1 MELDKKIEE
10 LEEDSEKKRELK
22 GFWAKM
28 VAVLATGTTLFHI
41 LALTVF
47 PLDPWIFLSCSTGMF
62 SILTFLL
69 FPMFPGGKKQVQAID
84 VLFCLTMVGIM
95 GYIFLNYEEMYYR
108 VGFEPTSGD
117 VVCGVLL
124 TVLVLEMV
132 RRLMGWV
139 LPIICLV
146 FLSYVLFGADL
157 PGIFGHKGYSL
168 GRLVSVLSSTEGIYG
183 TAMTAAATYIVL
195 FVTFGA
201 FLRNIWLGQ
210 FFITLAMSVAGVA
223 RGGPAKV
230 SIFASALFGMISGS
244 STGNVATVGTFTIP
258 LMKHTGYTARFAGAV
273 EATAS
278 TGGQLMPP
286 VMGAAAFVLA
296 EATMTPYRNVCMAAL
311 IPAFCYFA
319 SVYFMIDFEAAR
331 LGLRGLS
338 KSELPSAKKVLREDG
353 LFLVPILLLIFMI
366 TFIGRSVLFSALV
379 CIAVG
384 IAVSWIKTRRWMGW
398 ANFFKSLQEGTLGT
412 LQPAGACAAA
422 GIIIGIFT
430 LTGLGQRLV
439 VLILGY
445 GGDSLIL
452 SLVMIMCIT
461 VALGMGLP
469 TVPAYILTAAVG
481 APVLVQQGVPV
492 LAAHLFVMYYATV
505 STITPPVAMAAYCA
519 AGIAK
524 ANPNQTGWQ
533 ALRLGI
539 ASFVIPFMFVYNPGN
554 LGIGTWPEILIAF
567 VTSMLGAWALGMLA
581 NGHYRWSLRLLA
593 GCAVIPLMSSSWVWQ
608 PFGVLMLLGA
618 IGINRVLP
626 GREASS
632 SAA

>member
-1 MELDKKIEE
+1 MEEHKMIED
-10 LEEDSEKKRELK
+10 LEEDSGKKRELK
-22 GFWAKM
+22 GAWAQV
-28 VAVLATGTTLFHI
+28 VAVLAAGTTVFHI
-41 LALTVF
+41 AALTVF
-47 PLDPWIFLSCSTGMF
+47 PLDPWIFLSCSAGMF
-62 SILTFLL
+62 CILAFLL
-69 FPMFPGGKKQVQAID
+69 FPMLPSGKKQVQVID
-84 VLFCLTMVGIM
+84 VVLSLIMVGIM
-95 GYIFLNYEEMYYR
+95 AYIFWQHEEMYYR
-108 VGFEPTSGD
+108 VGFDPTTGD
-117 VVCGVLL
+117 VVCGSLL
-124 TVLVLEMV
+124 TLLVLEMV

-139 LPIICLV
+139 LPIICLT
-146 FLSYVLFGADL
+146 FISYVLFGADL
-157 PGIFGHKGYSL
+157 PGILGHRGYSL
-168 GRLVSVLSSTEGIYG
+168 ARLSSVLSSTEGIFG

-201 FLRNIWLGQ
+201 FLRNVGLGE
-210 FFITLAMSVAGVA
+210 FFIKLAMSVAGVT

-230 SIFASALFGMISGS
+230 AVFASALFGMISGS

-258 LMKHTGYTARFAGAV
+258 LMKHIGYSPRFAAAV

-296 EATMTPYRNVCMAAL
+296 EATMTPYSAVCMAAI
-311 IPAFCYFA
+311 IPAVCYFV

-331 LGLRGLS
+331 LGLRGLPR
-338 KSELPSAKKVLREDG
+338 KELPDAVKVLREDG
-353 LFLVPILLLIFMI
+353 LYLVPILLLVVMI
-366 TFIGRSVLFSALV
+366 AFTGRSALSSALV

-384 IAVSWIKTRRWMGW
+384 IAVNWIKKKRWMGW
-398 ANFFKSLQEGTLGT
+398 DSFFKSLQEGTLGT

-445 GGDSLIL
+445 GGGSLLICL
-452 SLVMIMCIT
+452 LMIMCIT
-461 VALGMGLP
+461 IALGMGLP

-481 APVLVQQGVPV
+481 APVLVQLGVPV

-554 LGIGTWPEILIAF
+554 LGIGSWYEIGTAF
-567 VTSMLGAWALGMLA
+567 VTSMLGAWALGLLI
-581 NGHYRWSLRLLA
+581 NGHYRWILRILA
-593 GCAVIPLMSSSWVWQ
+593 GCAVIPLMSASWFWQ
-608 PFGVLMLLGA
+608 PVGVAILALTVAAHHMLS
-618 IGINRVLP
+618 R
-626 GREASS
+626 RAS
-632 SAA
+632 AV